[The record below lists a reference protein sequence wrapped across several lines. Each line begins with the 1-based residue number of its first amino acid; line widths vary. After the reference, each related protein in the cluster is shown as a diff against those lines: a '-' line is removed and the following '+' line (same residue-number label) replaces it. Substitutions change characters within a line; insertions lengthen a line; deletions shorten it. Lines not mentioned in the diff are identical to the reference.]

1 MVSCLGMITLDTD
14 SQVERLDT
22 FFPGHIIGSFL
33 FSLFI
38 NKAGTKRKNLLP
50 SPVSVCCLFNDMISR
65 KNIDFCYENSLFR
78 PALELALILVIGGV

>member
-65 KNIDFCYENSLFR
+65 KNMSAVVKTHFFDQL
-78 PALELALILVIGGV
+78 